1 MIGAGTTDQ
10 SAAVTAYHSE
20 VPAVGRS
27 ATSWLRRHPGL
38 VVVLLVPLVVFAAPL
53 LTGSTFL
60 DGDNFLQNFPMRA
73 LVGLD
78 LRHHTL
84 PLWNPYLFSG
94 TPLLG
99 GFNAGAAYPTTWLM
113 AVLPIFTAW
122 TLNLAIA
129 YDVAILG
136 MYAFLRRQAIS
147 LSAATF
153 GAAAF
158 AFSGYMTAQLV
169 HIDLVAAAAWLPWML
184 VAVHAVTDGR
194 PDGSPTAPGWR
205 RRPTRYW
212 IGLLALAVGMSILT
226 GGTEAIIDSGI
237 LVAVFLIGRLF
248 TMGYLH
254 RSRLTALA
262 TTLGALALGVA
273 AGVAL
278 GAAQLVP
285 GLAFQSQSQRAAT
298 TYAFFS
304 TGSLPARLLTLVA
317 TPFLLGT
324 GRGQPGYAGPYN
336 FQEVTSFVGV
346 LALIAACSLVVR
358 RWRRR
363 PEARHWWVWY
373 VVLALGALSALGAQT
388 PFGHVL
394 FLVPVVRG
402 ERLLNRNLLLVDF
415 SLVVLFAWWVHLL
428 LEDRAAGDTGS
439 GVGDRPL
446 PLRHRWQPGRRS
458 ELIAT
463 CAPAAVIV
471 ALCLFLWLDGP
482 LLDRLL
488 QTQFPIDRTA
498 RWQDAGLVTLGA
510 LIAVGA
516 TWLVLTERRFSRTR
530 LRQLLAL
537 VLAADLILFNG
548 FVIHPPITQSLA
560 RGQGSLAPSLTSA
573 VGDGRF
579 IIYNPDQFYDNELYE
594 LAQTDL
600 NIFNRLGSGQGYTA
614 LTDANYVDATGA
626 HYQEDLNPATLAGPT
641 WDQLNVRTLLTLPS
655 YFVTPVSGG
664 AGASAGAA
672 PAPVTST
679 PFPADLNLYNSAP
692 TPEPPP
698 VTLRP
703 GQAHRWYFGGLLTV
717 ASWAVPVPGGTPSG
731 WRAGVL
737 TATGG
742 IRWLPSAD
750 VVATGSTANRSLRVA
765 PPAPVRAAGLVIE
778 NQADPAATVGVPTA
792 RTAEA
797 GDVALRGRMQYGVTW
812 PHWRFSGT
820 IGSFGVFQN
829 ADPLGW
835 AWAGG
840 PGGAPASG
848 TSVTAGAPGSDG
860 TQQITVHAAGATTLE
875 RSVAWSPGWRATIR
889 PTGPAVPGGNSA
901 SASAS
906 TVPVQRDGVIQ
917 RVAIPK
923 PGDYLVS
930 FSYAPASAAAG
941 LIVSAVA
948 AVGFVIWAGWE
959 LVVSWRRRRRLNP
972 G

>member
-1 MIGAGTTDQ
+1 M
-10 SAAVTAYHSE
+10 
-20 VPAVGRS
+20 
-27 ATSWLRRHPGL
+27 RRHPGL
-38 VVVLLVPLVVFAAPL
+38 VVVLLVPVVVFAAPQ

-73 LVGLD
+73 QVGLD

-129 YDVAILG
+129 YDVAIVG

-147 LSAATF
+147 STAATF

-169 HIDLVAAAAWLPWML
+169 HIDLIAAAAWLPWML

-194 PDGSPTAPGWR
+194 PDRSPTAIPGLR
-205 RRPTRYW
+205 RRPTRFW

-237 LVAVFLIGRLF
+237 LAAVFLIGRLV
-248 TMGYLH
+248 TMGYIQ

-262 TTLGALALGVA
+262 TAVGALAVGA
-273 AGVAL
+273 APGVAL

-298 TYAFFS
+298 TYTFFS

-317 TPFLLGT
+317 APFLLGT

-394 FLVPVVRG
+394 FLFPVIRS

-428 LEDRAAGDTGS
+428 LQDRADGATTDS
-439 GVGDRPL
+439 GVGDPPMPL
-446 PLRHRWQPGRRS
+446 GHRWQPGRRA

-471 ALCLFLWLDGP
+471 VLCLFLWIDGP
-482 LLDRLL
+482 LLERLL

-516 TWLVLTERRFSRTR
+516 TWLVLAERRFSRAR

-537 VLAADLILFNG
+537 VLVADLILFNG

-560 RGQGSLAPSLTSA
+560 RGQGSLAPSLTAA

-579 IIYNPDQFYDNELYE
+579 IIYNPDQFYDNDLYE

-614 LTDANYVDATGA
+614 LTDASYVNATGA
-626 HYQEDLNPATLAGPT
+626 HYQEDLNPATLAGTT

-655 YFVTPVSGG
+655 YFVTPITTAGPSGG
-664 AGASAGAA
+664 TA
-672 PAPVTST
+672 PAPATST
-679 PFPADLNLYNSAP
+679 PFPLDLNLYNSAP

-703 GQAHRWYFGGLLTV
+703 GQSHRWYFGGLLTV
-717 ASWAVPVPGGTPSG
+717 ATWAVRVPGGTPSG
-731 WRAGVL
+731 WRVGVL
-737 TATGG
+737 TATGA
-742 IRWLPSAD
+742 IQWLPPAD
-750 VVATGSTANRSLRVA
+750 VTATGSAANRSLRVA
-765 PPAPVRAAGLVIE
+765 PPTPVRGAGLVIQNE
-778 NQADPAATVGVPTA
+778 AGAAATVGVPTA
-792 RTAEA
+792 HTAEA
-797 GDVALRGRMQYGVTW
+797 GDVVLRGRMQYGVTW

-835 AWAGG
+835 AWAGAA
-840 PGGAPASG
+840 GGAAASG
-848 TSVTAGAPGSDG
+848 TSVTTAAPGSDG
-860 TQQITVHAAGATTLE
+860 NQQIAVHAVAATTLE

-889 PTGPAVPGGNSA
+889 RTGPAMPGSTSA
-901 SASAS
+901 SATS
-906 TVPVQRDGVIQ
+906 TVAVQRDGVIQ
-917 RVAIPK
+917 RVAIPTA
-923 PGDYLVS
+923 GDYLVS
-930 FSYAPASAAAG
+930 FSYAPASVTAG

-948 AVGFVIWAGWE
+948 AVAFLIWAGWE
-959 LVVSWRRRRRLNP
+959 LVIARRRRRRLNP
-972 G
+972 E